1 MKKKIWILISAL
13 LALVILGGVIVYAT
27 VLSPA
32 GKAMAQGYEA
42 LGEEDFATA
51 LTAFESAREG
61 YGKVPFFSSKVAE
74 AEAQLTVTQETKAQR
89 EAEEAQRLAEE
100 AEQKRL
106 AEAYDAAVALEEAG
120 DFIPAAEG
128 FEALG
133 EYSDAAQ
140 RATRCREEEATF
152 WANTVVEKRD
162 ALSAGAWHT
171 VAVGENTLFYGDV
184 RFTEAV
190 PEGAEKVFSGYTG
203 AFFVDNGKVT
213 AYGENFGAAE
223 EIASFTDIVSVAA
236 GFTHGLF
243 LHEDG
248 TVTGLG
254 SEALNMLAVEDW
266 TGITDVAAGA
276 FHSVS
281 LQADGKVLAAG
292 DNTFGQCNTEAWTQV
307 VSVEAGLHHTVA
319 LLSDGTVVATG
330 DDQYGQCQV
339 SEWEDIIAIAAGANF
354 TLGLKNDYTVVF
366 AGDNAS
372 GQGEVTDWQ
381 DVIALAGGVY
391 HTVALRM
398 DGTIL
403 FAGINDNG
411 QRPEETEAV
420 FTALRTL
427 EAVDNSTVGTACEY
441 IYDTEEMLGPWLYI
455 SEQGAVSIVVDETQE
470 KKPMRADLFS
480 AQGSLPRGYVTK
492 PEATGNIIKMPPE
505 GPETM
510 ARKNRCVFG
519 MVADFLGFTS
529 NRKAVMM
536 RNGIVY
542 YNRNETSTMAVHP
555 DGTLPCYEKADGITA
570 EALMAE
576 GVQDSFSFGPVLVKE
591 GELGTDRKMEVTV
604 KTMRAAIGYACPYH
618 YIAVVTGRDNGLGCT
633 FKDIA
638 QIMQGYGCVEAYN
651 LDGGHST
658 SMIFMGKEISLFTF
672 EGKKHLNMRQMS
684 DILGFLNS
692 EETLTTDDPLTVQPR
707 KE

>member
-13 LALVILGGVIVYAT
+13 FALVILGGAAVYFT

-32 GKAMAQGYEA
+32 GNAMTQGYEA
-42 LGEEDFATA
+42 LAKEDFATA

-61 YGKVPFFSSKVAE
+61 YGKVPFFSSKVEE
-74 AEAQLTVTQETKAQR
+74 AEVQLILTQETQEQR

-106 AEAYDAAVALEEAG
+106 KEAYEAAEALEEAG

-133 EYSDAAQ
+133 AYADAAQ
-140 RATRCREEEATF
+140 RGVQCREEEAAF
-152 WANTVVEKRD
+152 WANTVAEKRD
-162 ALSAGAWHT
+162 TLSAGVWHT

-190 PEGAEKVFSGYTG
+190 PEGSKKVFSGYTG

-223 EIASFTDIVSVAA
+223 ELSSFTDIVSVAA

-254 SEALNMLAVEDW
+254 SKALNMLAVEDW

-276 FHSVS
+276 FHSVG
-281 LQADGKVLAAG
+281 LQEDGKVLAVG
-292 DNTFGQCNTEAWTQV
+292 DNTFGQCNTQTWEQA
-307 VSVEAGLHHTVA
+307 VSVAAGLHHTVA

-339 SEWEDIIAIAAGANF
+339 SDWENIIAISAGANF
-354 TLGLKNDYTVVF
+354 TLGLQSDYTVVF

-372 GQGEVTDWQ
+372 GQGEVDGWQ
-381 DVIALAGGVY
+381 DVIAIAGGVY

-398 DGTIL
+398 DGTLL
-403 FAGINDNG
+403 FAGANDNG
-411 QRPEETEAV
+411 QRPEGTETV
-420 FTALRTL
+420 FAALRSVTPM
-427 EAVDNSTVGTACEY
+427 DNSTVGTPCEY
-441 IYDTEEMLGPWLYI
+441 IYDTEEMLGPWLYV

-510 ARKNRCVFG
+510 ARENRCVFG
-519 MVADFLGFTS
+519 MVGDFLGFTS

-555 DGTLPCYEKADGITA
+555 NGTLPCYEKGDGITA
-570 EALMAE
+570 EVLMAE
-576 GVQDSFSFGPVLVKE
+576 GVRDSFSFGPVLVKNK
-591 GELGTDRKMEVTV
+591 ELGTDWKMEVTV

-618 YIAVVTGRDNGLGCT
+618 YIAVVTGRDNILGCT

-651 LDGGHST
+651 MDGGHST

-672 EGKKHLNMRQMS
+672 EGKKHSNMRQMS

-692 EETLTTDDPLTVQPR
+692 EETLTTDDPLTVKPK